1 MKKLQY
7 VLQAGCILIVQ
18 AVVFGQP
25 QWLQYKTSL
34 SMEDEFSTSRNYYS
48 LEKKPAGVR
57 MPQFGPY
64 AQKFGKWQH
73 SMDEGKVRWI
83 ALDRTRKSGPMDLLY
98 IDSNGD
104 GHLDDEKPY
113 KGVVS
118 DQYRIAFGPVAVY
131 FKGEDGPITY
141 HLNLQYYSYEEQSSY
156 LIVSTGCWYEGE
168 VMIDGKPTRV
178 ALVDY
183 NANGTFSDKAESPNC
198 DRIFIG
204 PESKRKAYYV
214 GNYLELGN
222 KLYRVAIAKDGA
234 TFEITLAQ
242 DVAYGKVKVPANI
255 TTFTAAGVNGL
266 FERKPVG
273 GEVSL
278 PEGQYRI
285 HEWMIERKDD
295 KGKTWTLSGSDFPS
309 EKTFTV
315 AKDGTPE
322 LDIGEPVISMVTH
335 TIRNNAFNFNQE
347 LVGKM
352 GQSISLRVGG
362 GRPDAP
368 SLHIYSKSGEYDRTF
383 KLEYG

>member
-1 MKKLQY
+1 MKKSQL
-7 VLQAGCILIVQ
+7 LLLAGCVLSLQ
-18 AVVFGQP
+18 AVVFAQP

-34 SMEDEFSTSRNYYS
+34 YIEDEFTTPGRYCQ

-64 AQKFGKWQH
+64 AQKFGKWQPA
-73 SMDEGKVRWI
+73 MDAGKVRWI

-113 KGVVS
+113 KGAVW
-118 DQYRIAFGPVAVY
+118 DQYRMVFGPVAVY

-156 LIVSTGCWYEGE
+156 LIISTGCWYEGE

-178 ALVDY
+178 ALIDY
-183 NANGTFSDKAESPNC
+183 NANGTFSDKAESFDC

-204 PESKRKAYYV
+204 PESKRKQHYV
-214 GNYLELGN
+214 GTYLEMADQ
-222 KLYRVAIAKDGA
+222 LYRVTIAKDGA
-234 TFEITLAQ
+234 TVEITLAQ

-255 TTFTAAGVNGL
+255 TLFKAAGVNGL
-266 FERKPVG
+266 FERKPTA

-278 PEGQYRI
+278 PEGQYRV
-285 HEWMIERKDD
+285 HEWLIERKDD
-295 KGKTWTLSGSDFPS
+295 KGKTWTLSGSDFPN
-309 EKTFTV
+309 ENAFTV
-315 AKDGTPE
+315 AKDGTSE
-322 LDIGEPVISMVTH
+322 LDIGEPAISKVTYS
-335 TIRNNAFNFNQE
+335 IRNNAFSFNQE

-352 GQSISLRVGG
+352 GESISLRVGG
-362 GRPDAP
+362 RQPDAP